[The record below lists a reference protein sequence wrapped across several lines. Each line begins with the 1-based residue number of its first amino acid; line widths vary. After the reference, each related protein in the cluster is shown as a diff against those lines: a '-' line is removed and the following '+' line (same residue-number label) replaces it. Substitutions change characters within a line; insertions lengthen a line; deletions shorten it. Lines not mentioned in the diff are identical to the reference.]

1 MSYHVIGNPFAPEY
15 NLTTSTSTSSRRS
28 SSISPQRPQSDVLPW
43 QPVYY
48 STYTT
53 STSDTNS
60 LYYLVVSCHIDNR
73 TSYHHGNNPPLTV
86 LLLVILAR
94 HHISLYFCA
103 TLAIERLTLAT
114 CLQFTVLVLIEQT
127 SLPGTIVFGR
137 ISWHSITILLL
148 RNMTW

>member
-1 MSYHVIGNPFAPEY
+1 
-15 NLTTSTSTSSRRS
+15 
-28 SSISPQRPQSDVLPW
+28 
-43 QPVYY
+43 VYY

-53 STSDTNS
+53 SSDTNS

-103 TLAIERLTLAT
+103 TLAIERLTMAT

-127 SLPGTIVFGR
+127 SVPGTIVFGR
-137 ISWHSITILLL
+137 ILWHSIFATPEYDMVIFTT
-148 RNMTW
+148 RNLIIGTNVIFMYVYSTLKI